1 MLGRGLAVAVLWAGA
16 DQLTKWWILNL
27 FASDP
32 DIRLWVV
39 TGFFNLVLTFNRGIS
54 FGIFNTDSPLNAV
67 VFAALAAIIVIALLW
82 WLRRVENTLLAIGI
96 GLIIGG
102 AIGNAID
109 RVARGAV
116 VDFLDF
122 HLGQWHPFAFNLA
135 DAGISL
141 GVGLLILDGLIGRR
155 RKGAM
160 G

>member
-1 MLGRGLAVAVLWAGA
+1 MLGRGITVAILWAGA
-16 DQLTKWWILNL
+16 DQLAKFWILTL
-27 FASDP
+27 FAGDP
-32 DIRLWVV
+32 DIRQWIV

-54 FGIFNTDSPLNAV
+54 FGIFNTGSAWNAV
-67 VFAALAAIIVIALLW
+67 VFAALAAVIVVALLW

-102 AIGNAID
+102 AVGNAID

-141 GVGLLILDGLIGRR
+141 GVGLLILDGLMGRR

>member
-1 MLGRGLAVAVLWAGA
+1 MLIRGVAIAIVWAVL
-16 DQLTKWWILNL
+16 DQLSKLWVLNL

-32 DIRLWVV
+32 DARQWVV

-54 FGIFNTDSPLNAV
+54 FGIFNTASAWNAV
-67 VFAALAAIIVIALLW
+67 VFAALAAIIVLALLW
-82 WLRRVENTLLAIGI
+82 WLRRAETWLLAAGI

-102 AIGNAID
+102 ALGNAID

-141 GVGLLILDGLIGRR
+141 GVGLLIIDGLFGRR